1 MMIDELTEHVIGLGM
16 VVHTALGPGLL
27 ESIYRDCLA
36 MELVAN
42 GLLVEAERPVPIFYR
57 GERVRD
63 DLRLDLLVDCRLVIE
78 VKAVEHLL
86 QVHRAQVVSY
96 LKLSGFEAGLILNFN
111 VPSLR
116 EGIRRVDHPEVYE
129 RKRQERLKEMVRKR
143 TS

>member
-1 MMIDELTEHVIGLGM
+1 L
-16 VVHTALGPGLL
+16 PG
-27 ESIYRDCLA
+27 D
-36 MELVAN
+36 ELVAN